1 MPTRVLITGFGP
13 FPGVPVN
20 ASARLALA
28 IGRRSRA
35 TMPHLYVSV
44 SRLTTS
50 WSAAP
55 VELERLLRRFDP
67 DVALHF
73 GVSSSAQGFEL
84 ETVAHN
90 LADGS
95 PDAGGAAHPATQVV
109 AGGPER
115 RRSTFPAR
123 EILARLHELQMPAA
137 ISRDAGRYLC
147 NATLYRSLHLAA
159 VSGRQRVTGFVHI
172 PTAFAEP
179 GNAASTLHGLTLQN
193 AVTGGLAILN
203 VCHEHVQSSLT
214 AA

>member
-28 IGRRSRA
+28 IGRRARA
-35 TMPHLYVSV
+35 RLPHLDVTV

-50 WSAAP
+50 WTEAP
-55 VELERLLRRFDP
+55 KELERLLARFDP

-73 GVSSSAQGFEL
+73 GVSSSARGFEL
-84 ETVAHN
+84 ETVAYN
-90 LADGS
+90 EADGA
-95 PDAGGAAHPATQVV
+95 PDASGGV
-109 AGGPER
+109 AGASRIIPGGPLR

-123 EILARLHELQMPAA
+123 EILARLRELQLPAA

-159 VSGRQRVTGFVHI
+159 ALADKRLTGFVHV
-172 PTAFAEP
+172 PTSFAE
-179 GNAASTLHGLTLQN
+179 GANAASPLHGLTLQD
-193 AVTGGLAILN
+193 AVTGGLAI
-203 VCHEHVQSSLT
+203 VEACHEHAISGLT